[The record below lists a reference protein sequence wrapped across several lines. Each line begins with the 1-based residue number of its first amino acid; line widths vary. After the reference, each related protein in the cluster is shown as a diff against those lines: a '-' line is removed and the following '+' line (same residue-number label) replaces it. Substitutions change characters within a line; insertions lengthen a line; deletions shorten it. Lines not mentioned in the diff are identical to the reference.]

1 MPKPRSANLAVYNV
15 RLLRSLDK
23 LLRDK
28 PRYAGELSTSIN
40 DALLAVDLGMVELVK
55 LHSREKQTGRETQVV
70 ILRRLRKRIH
80 DVARKRNCS
89 MNQLVNS
96 ALLAYYEQGG
106 KTKRRN
112 RRDGQS
118 AGLYDNMSEAERR
131 ALHHAFSGFFE
142 MKAVAIS
149 GEEPDGVHYEYDRNL
164 GVTVR
169 VTPDGE
175 RTAVQEGAFVVP
187 AEKAKRLKRRE
198 GERKLSTKKPGLYIV
213 AGPVG
218 AGKATF
224 YDAYLKEAF
233 PKLVPPLRHL
243 QQPFLDERRSFAV
256 QDICVDT
263 QLLQEARA
271 AGYATTVLFI
281 STEDP
286 KLNLGR
292 VIVRVSQGGQAIPV
306 SCVLD
311 SYRESMKNL
320 AEVPKYA
327 DELIV
332 YDNTAH
338 GRGFRV
344 VAQFIG
350 GNLKEAAQ
358 VKPEWVVK
366 AFRKELPLHEHGRV
380 GRVR

>member
-1 MPKPRSANLAVYNV
+1 M
-15 RLLRSLDK
+15 
-23 LLRDK
+23 
-28 PRYAGELSTSIN
+28 
-40 DALLAVDLGMVELVK
+40 
-55 LHSREKQTGRETQVV
+55 
-70 ILRRLRKRIH
+70 
-80 DVARKRNCS
+80 
-89 MNQLVNS
+89 
-96 ALLAYYEQGG
+96 
-106 KTKRRN
+106 
-112 RRDGQS
+112 
-118 AGLYDNMSEAERR
+118 
-131 ALHHAFSGFFE
+131 
-142 MKAVAIS
+142 
-149 GEEPDGVHYEYDRNL
+149 
-164 GVTVR
+164 
-169 VTPDGE
+169 
-175 RTAVQEGAFVVP
+175 
-187 AEKAKRLKRRE
+187 KRLQ
-198 GERKLSTKKPGLYIV
+198 
-213 AGPVG
+213 
-218 AGKATF
+218 
-224 YDAYLKEAF
+224 
-233 PKLVPPLRHL
+233 PPLNVEWL
-243 QQPFLDERRSFAV
+243 
-256 QDICVDT
+256 
-263 QLLQEARA
+263 EARA

-358 VKPEWVVK
+358 VMPEWVVK
-366 AFRKELPLHEHGRV
+366 AFGKELPLQEHGRV